1 MCSDPWKPT
10 AEDQASCDADD
21 LLPAGQVP
29 GLVEWAGSFCIL
41 RHSDADVRAMNVR
54 HPAAPQSF
62 LQGNRR
68 SVTITKNPLSA
79 CVFTITIRPLSN
91 RHQGGILLRTPATV
105 HATRYLLFD
114 MAYSTSSL
122 FGRIVTVLTIE
133 HSKISLSNCIS
144 LRCWSMYATH
154 DMSGPRRDLA

>member
-10 AEDQASCDADD
+10 AEDQTSCDADD

-54 HPAAPQSF
+54 HPAAPKSF

-105 HATRYLLFD
+105 LECMQRDICFLTWHIVLRVYLVVLLL
-114 MAYSTSSL
+114 YLQSST
-122 FGRIVTVLTIE
+122 
-133 HSKISLSNCIS
+133 
-144 LRCWSMYATH
+144 LRSH
-154 DMSGPRRDLA
+154 